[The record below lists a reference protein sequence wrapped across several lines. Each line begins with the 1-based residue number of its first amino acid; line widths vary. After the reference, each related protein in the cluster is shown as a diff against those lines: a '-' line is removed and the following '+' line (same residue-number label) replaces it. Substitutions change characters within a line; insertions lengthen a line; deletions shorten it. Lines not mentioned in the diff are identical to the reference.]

1 MFVTNKAPR
10 VASKGEQ
17 SDISSDALQSVNRPA
32 VKRERPKRF
41 SGKSLVNVH
50 THVHVA
56 ISVYMYIRI
65 FNTAFLSCVAG
76 NGSDLAGAMLS
87 RPVTRRQNPVG
98 AATLPRG
105 RSRWISAPTSPR
117 HVVSDVKD
125 AQQQQSTSPEFELF
139 LLQLRNGKSYRSA
152 ASSPQWAAGLQR
164 LRTASS
170 PQPTSARTYYVLSH
184 API

>member
-1 MFVTNKAPR
+1 M
-10 VASKGEQ
+10 
-17 SDISSDALQSVNRPA
+17 
-32 VKRERPKRF
+32 
-41 SGKSLVNVH
+41 
-50 THVHVA
+50 
-56 ISVYMYIRI
+56 SVYMYIRI

-117 HVVSDVKD
+117 HVVSDVTD
-125 AQQQQSTSPEFELF
+125 TQQQQSTSPEFELF

-170 PQPTSARTYYVLSH
+170 PQWAAGLQRLRTASSPQTTSARTYLVMHKYSSTS
-184 API
+184 